1 MQGYQRILDEIL
13 MAFDAAY
20 QHSGK
25 VFYCFSFN
33 FAGEIGYARVN
44 GGQHLHPLGGHYCRF
59 VFRHNSKSS
68 TSAPNNEPKM
78 GKWVIST

>member
-1 MQGYQRILDEIL
+1 

-20 QHSGK
+20 QHTGK
-25 VFYCFSFN
+25 VFHCFSIP
-33 FAGEIGYARVN
+33 FAVEIGYARVN

-59 VFRHNSKSS
+59 VFRHNSKSI